1 MDSRAGE
8 QKTRSTNPRNVPAS
22 KRENPNE
29 YVVSTPTQQEERHQS
44 SSLVMD
50 PRAGESKTRS
60 SSSDSVPVSMLENPN
75 SCTMTAPSQRDDP
88 QPRRDD
94 VTANPG
100 NEERAYAGRSTRR
113 KQSEAERIQKVGR
126 WLQDTSEGGQ
136 CKKSSVP
143 ESQPQQPHE
152 SLPRLHGAKLPHDP
166 TMNASHRHL
175 VPLDKAEV
183 YALTLFKLSLS
194 TLTSDDVSGPGFA
207 ARSASTAN
215 PAQDREIYGG
225 DPAPSSDDEGITVHQ
240 AQEMPKESRS
250 GTAPI
255 NHAHEDAAKP
265 KANEGEGAEAPPALI
280 GPPPTQRLN
289 RRRRS
294 RAERAARSAAWAR
307 SVLEPRSSVTSL
319 TTECRND
326 IPCAPFSSAPIFS
339 TPIFFDPTQSVTMV
353 FFHREPL
360 LELADRYYEQENTDT
375 EDDLMNFV
383 RANRSRRRTRERVA
397 RHRRRRDAAA
407 RLEARQAQE
416 REEEFNNLLAQAVNP
431 APPQDAGL
439 PRRRAPARGRSPH
452 RRAPRAPAP
461 GRQVSPRQAEDEPRD
476 AAQAGAMDAEDA
488 AHGPVGSHD
497 EPNHS
502 GQQDAEN
509 AIAQAV
515 QREENAAALPDDD
528 ADPFAEFLRFASPR
542 RPERQE
548 PAIAPWPEVAPRA
561 YVVDLRELVAEL
573 PDLENYAAGG
583 IADLVDDAPGDHQLD
598 DDGDAIIAA
607 LGVPE
612 VPEQH
617 SINIKIQELWK
628 EEHIDT
634 VKGRPWWLPIILKQ
648 LIPTAETI
656 PFYQYKP
663 ISTILNQILKT
674 IPSMH
679 AKIPVT

>member
-22 KRENPNE
+22 KRENTNE

-113 KQSEAERIQKVGR
+113 KRSEAERIQKVGR

-383 RANRSRRRTRERVA
+383 RANRRRRRTRERVA
-397 RHRRRRDAAA
+397 RHRQRRNAAA

-439 PRRRAPARGRSPH
+439 PRRRAPARGRSP
-452 RRAPRAPAP
+452 
-461 GRQVSPRQAEDEPRD
+461 
-476 AAQAGAMDAEDA
+476 
-488 AHGPVGSHD
+488 
-497 EPNHS
+497 
-502 GQQDAEN
+502 QDAEN
-509 AIAQAV
+509 AIAQA
-515 QREENAAALPDDD
+515 
-528 ADPFAEFLRFASPR
+528 
-542 RPERQE
+542 E

-612 VPEQH
+612 VPGMNPSH
-617 SINIKIQELWK
+617 KVFDGELLNSLV
-628 EEHIDT
+628 DC
-634 VKGRPWWLPIILKQ
+634 KGRFNF
-648 LIPTAETI
+648 I
-656 PFYQYKP
+656 PF
-663 ISTILNQILKT
+663 
-674 IPSMH
+674 
-679 AKIPVT
+679 